1 MIHEVHDYEVLGMK
15 LGDGVEAAIHCAAM
29 LAGVDGDGTL
39 PGNAMAE
46 AFGLSPSYLLKHLK
60 ALTAA
65 KVLESVPGP
74 NGGYRLGC
82 SPDQITLLD
91 IVLAIEGREPAFR
104 CGEIRQK
111 GSYALDPSAYV
122 KPCGINAAMLKAERA
137 YRTALAGTRLSDIVT
152 DFTET
157 ADQRIV
163 AASCAFVALNQ
174 RAQNSRPKT
183 KG

>member
-1 MIHEVHDYEVLGMK
+1 MK

-29 LAGVDGDGTL
+29 LAGIQGDGTM

-74 NGGYRLGC
+74 SGGYRLAR
-82 SPDQITLLD
+82 SAENITLLD

-111 GSYALDPSAYV
+111 GSYALEPAVYV
-122 KPCGINAAMLKAERA
+122 KPCGINVAMLKAERA
-137 YRTALAGTRLSDIVT
+137 YRVALSETRLSDIVADFNSDT
-152 DFTET
+152 DP
-157 ADQRIV
+157 RIV
-163 AASCAFVALNQ
+163 AASCAFVVQHQ
-174 RAQNSRPKT
+174 RPQKT
-183 KG
+183 RTINERNKP

>member
-1 MIHEVHDYEVLGMK
+1 MK

-29 LAGVDGDGTL
+29 LAGVDGDGTM
-39 PGNAMAE
+39 PGNLMAE

-74 NGGYRLGC
+74 NGGYRLAR
-82 SPDQITLLD
+82 SPENITLLD

-111 GSYALDPSAYV
+111 GAYALEAAAYV
-122 KPCGINAAMLKAERA
+122 KPCGIKVAMLKAERA
-137 YRTALAGTRLSDIVT
+137 YRTALVETRLFDIVA
-152 DFTET
+152 DFNTG
-157 ADQRIV
+157 ADPRIV
-163 AASCAFVALNQ
+163 AASCAFVALHQ
-174 RAQNSRPKT
+174 RPQNPRPKPDER
-183 KG
+183 KKP

>member
-1 MIHEVHDYEVLGMK
+1 MK

-29 LAGVDGDGTL
+29 LAGVEGDATMPGTV
-39 PGNAMAE
+39 MAE

-65 KVLESVPGP
+65 RVLESVPGP
-74 NGGYRLGC
+74 NGGYRLAKL
-82 SPDQITLLD
+82 PEQITLLD
-91 IVLAIEGREPAFR
+91 IVVAIEGREPAFR

-111 GSYALDPSAYV
+111 GSYALDASAYV
-122 KPCGINAAMLKAERA
+122 KPCGINVAMLKAERA

-152 DFTET
+152 DFTENT
-157 ADQRIV
+157 DQRIV

-174 RAQNSRPKT
+174 RPQNSKAKT
-183 KG
+183 INERKMP